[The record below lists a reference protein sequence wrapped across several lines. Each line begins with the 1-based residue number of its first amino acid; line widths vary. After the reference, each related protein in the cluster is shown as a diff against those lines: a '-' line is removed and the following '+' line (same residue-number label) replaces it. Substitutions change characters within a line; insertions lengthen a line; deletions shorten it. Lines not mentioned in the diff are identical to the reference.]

1 MTPRARG
8 GHTVGIAIE
17 VPAPFGPEL
26 DAARERYSPGS
37 DGMAAHVTIL
47 APIDIDADVMS
58 AVEGHL
64 AQVASRTAPFRLVLR
79 GAGTFRPVSP
89 VVFVAVADGIAAC
102 EQLERDVRSGV
113 LAVETRFPYHPHVTI
128 AHDLPEDVLDRAFD
142 DLAGY
147 RAAMEIRG
155 MSLHEL
161 VDGHWVQ
168 VRAFPFG
175 GEPRLATAD

>member
-1 MTPRARG
+1 MTRRAHG

-26 DAARERYSPGS
+26 DAVRERYAPGS

-47 APIDIDADVMS
+47 APIDIDADVMT

-64 AQVASRTAPFRLVLR
+64 AEVASRTPPFRLVLR
-79 GAGTFRPVSP
+79 GAGSFRPVSP

-102 EQLERDVRSGV
+102 EQLEREVRSGD

-128 AHDLPEDVLDRAFD
+128 AHDLPDAVLDQAFD
-142 DLAGY
+142 DLADY
-147 RAAMEIRG
+147 RAAMEITG

-161 VDGHWVQ
+161 VDGRWVQ
-168 VRAFPFG
+168 VREFPFAG
-175 GEPRLATAD
+175 